1 MGPQKMMSARPQTM
15 KNSKNSKKKEQA
27 SKGKEKTQAIQMREK
42 YEKASLVSCKNCLL
56 MPRKSSRLPRSA
68 NKIKLCPGIKN
79 KKSAHR

>member
-15 KNSKNSKKKEQA
+15 KNSKTKKKETRQE
-27 SKGKEKTQAIQMREK
+27 KRKTQAMQMREK

-79 KKSAHR
+79 KKPAHR

>member
-27 SKGKEKTQAIQMREK
+27 SKGKEKTQAIQMSEK
-42 YEKASLVSCKNCLL
+42 YGKASLVSCKNCLL
-56 MPRKSSRLPRSA
+56 MPKSSRLPRSA